1 MNIAQLQAPHRGA
14 GLSVV
19 GGRHIQARQ
28 SAESSP
34 STPYPSTESL
44 NQLELVDLIDRC
56 QTHRQPNKAAFSEL
70 MRRYQSHVE
79 KQLYHLAPD
88 WSDRADLAQEVWIR
102 VYRNIRRLNAPAKF
116 KGWLSRITTNL
127 FYDELRKRKR
137 YAGMVSLDAPRHLD
151 DGQVD
156 WELPCTEPTPSDTM
170 MTREFYERLQSAI
183 SDLPEVFRTTIV
195 LREIRGLPYEE
206 IAELTGVSLGT
217 VKSRIARAR
226 YRLQGDLNKYLEG
239 PHVG

>member
-1 MNIAQLQAPHRGA
+1 MNIAQLQVPRRGA
-14 GLSVV
+14 SLSVV
-19 GGRHIQARQ
+19 GDRRNPARR
-28 SAESSP
+28 SAESS
-34 STPYPSTESL
+34 TSTESTQPINL
-44 NQLELVDLIDRC
+44 GQLELVDLIDRC

-70 MRRYQSHVE
+70 MRRYQAHVE

-102 VYRNIRRLNAPAKF
+102 VYRNIRRLNTPAKF

-156 WELPCTEPTPSDTM
+156 WELPCTEPTPGDTM
-170 MTREFYERLQSAI
+170 MTREFYERLQAAI
-183 SDLPEVFRTTIV
+183 AELPEVFRTTIV
-195 LREIRGLPYEE
+195 LREIKGLPYEE

-226 YRLQGDLNKYLEG
+226 YRLQGDLNQYLDG
-239 PHVG
+239 QPII

>member
-1 MNIAQLQAPHRGA
+1 MNIAQLQAPRRGA

-19 GGRHIQARQ
+19 GDRHAQARR
-28 SAESSP
+28 SAESSTFSKS
-34 STPYPSTESL
+34 STPL

-56 QTHRQPNKAAFSEL
+56 QSHRQPNKAAFSEL

-156 WELPCTEPTPSDTM
+156 WELPCTEPTPGDTM
-170 MTREFYERLQSAI
+170 MTREFYERLQGAI
-183 SDLPEVFRTTIV
+183 SELPEVFRTTIV
-195 LREIRGLPYEE
+195 LREIKGLPYEE

-226 YRLQGDLNKYLEG
+226 YRLQGELNQYLDG
-239 PHVG
+239 QPIA